1 MSVAAYDA
9 IAEWYDRWLRERPI
23 HELVVPSLFALTD
36 DVAGRRV
43 CDLACGQGVVARL
56 LAQRGARVVGV
67 DLSRRL
73 LALARQSEVVEPRGV
88 VYCQGDARALAIA
101 ADTFDGVLCN
111 LALMDISDLAAVCR
125 EVRRVLRPQG
135 WFVFSIT
142 HPCFETP
149 GSRWVDAGAGTG
161 HREVR
166 DYFVEGQWY
175 SANLDGVRGKVGA
188 YHRTLSTY
196 LNTLLAVG
204 LIPEQFN
211 EPRATGTLA
220 ARMPGY
226 SEVPA
231 FLVTRCRRSP

>member
-23 HELVVPSLFALTD
+23 HDLVVPTLFALTGD
-36 DVAGRRV
+36 IVGQRV
-43 CDLACGQGVVARL
+43 CDLACGQGIVARL

-73 LALARQSEVVEPRGV
+73 LALARRCEVAEPRGV
-88 VYCQGDARALAIA
+88 SYLQGDARALALA
-101 ADTFDGVLCN
+101 AETFDGVLCN
-111 LALMDISDLAAVCR
+111 LALMDMPDLAAVCG

-135 WFVFSIT
+135 WFVFTIT

-149 GSRWVDAGAGTG
+149 ASRWVSAAEGGG

-175 SANLDGVRGKVGA
+175 SADQHGVRGKVGA

-196 LNTLLAVG
+196 LNTLFAAG
-204 LIPEQFN
+204 LRPEQFS
-211 EPRATGTLA
+211 EPRATGALA
-220 ARMPGY
+220 DRLPGY
-226 SEVPA
+226 SAIPA
-231 FLVTRCRRSP
+231 FLAVRCRRS